1 MSSYFS
7 KIFENIYWVFYGAG
21 DFESCPEA
29 IGDLICSSS
38 LELSI
43 EWSLFFLIFDVL
55 CNNSGDLVAV
65 EGVHVEIFDA
75 SVLEFSSYFPLTSS
89 SEWTV
94 TYYSPWFLFFSSFYI
109 YNYIYFYKM
118 IYFIYL

>member
-89 SEWTV
+89 EWTV

>member
-94 TYYSPWFLFFSSFYI
+94 TYYSPWFLIFSSFYI